1 MTTPTT
7 TRTEP
12 AGPETSSGISAP
24 GRWQHVGPT
33 TRTFLAVLWRDVFTT
48 ARRPASFLVQVIVQP
63 LLLFFV
69 FGKVL
74 GEAGYTHGDFGATL
88 LPGVMA
94 FNALLVSLQNTAM
107 PLIMD
112 FSWSGEIEDR
122 LLAPLPGPLVAVAK
136 LVFGT
141 LCGLFAGLV
150 MAPLGFLVLGTT
162 GWPLSAWPGVLLIL
176 LLGSA
181 TGAGI
186 GLTLGTVV
194 SPERISVTFSLVLA
208 PLTFTGSV
216 QYPWS
221 SLDHLKWFQVISAI
235 NPLTYVSEG
244 LRAATLPNLRCIPLW
259 TDTLVL
265 LLALALAA
273 AVGIKGFMSRALGRR

>member
-1 MTTPTT
+1 MTTL
-7 TRTEP
+7 TETADP
-12 AGPETSSGISAP
+12 DSNPETADRRPWHHI
-24 GRWQHVGPT
+24 GPV

-48 ARRPASFLVQVIVQP
+48 TRRPTSFLVQVIVQP

-94 FNALLVSLQNTAM
+94 LNALLVSLQNTAM

-136 LVFGT
+136 MVFGT

-150 MAPLGFLVLGTT
+150 MAPIGFLVLGTA
-162 GWPLSAWPGVLLIL
+162 GWPLTAWPGVLLIL

-181 TGAGI
+181 TGAGV
-186 GLTLGTVV
+186 GLVLGTVV

-221 SLDHLKWFQVISAI
+221 SLGHIRWFQVISAI
-235 NPLTYVSEG
+235 NPLTYISEG
-244 LRAATLPNLRCIPLW
+244 LRAVTLPGLSTIPLW

-265 LLALALAA
+265 LFAMVVAA
-273 AVGIKGFMSRALGRR
+273 AIGIKGFMSRALG

>member
-1 MTTPTT
+1 M
-7 TRTEP
+7 
-12 AGPETSSGISAP
+12 
-24 GRWQHVGPT
+24 

-48 ARRPASFLVQVIVQP
+48 TRRPTPFLVQVIVQP

-74 GEAGYTHGDFGATL
+74 GEAGYTRGDFGATL

-94 FNALLVSLQNTAM
+94 LNALLVSLQNTAM

-136 LVFGT
+136 VAFGT

-150 MAPLGFLVLGTT
+150 MAPIGFLVLDTA
-162 GWPLSAWPGVLLIL
+162 GWPLTAWPGVLFIL

-186 GLTLGTVV
+186 GLMLGTVV
-194 SPERISVTFSLVLA
+194 SPDRISVTFSLVLA

-221 SLDHLKWFQVISAI
+221 SLGHVRWFQVISTV

-244 LRAATLPNLRCIPLW
+244 LRAVTLPGLSSIPLW

-265 LLALALAA
+265 LFA
-273 AVGIKGFMSRALGRR
+273 AVVAVAIGIRGFMSRALG

>member
-1 MTTPTT
+1 MTVTT
-7 TRTEP
+7 L
-12 AGPETSSGISAP
+12 AETAP
-24 GRWQHVGPT
+24 RPRHDLGSVL
-33 TRTFLAVLWRDVFTT
+33 RTFLAVLWRDVFTT
-48 ARRPASFLVQVIVQP
+48 TRRPTAFLVQVVVQP

-74 GEAGYTHGDFGATL
+74 GEAGYTRGDFGATL

-94 FNALLVSLQNTAM
+94 LNALLVSLQNTAM

-150 MAPLGFLVLGTT
+150 MAPIGFLVLGTS
-162 GWPLSAWPGVLLIL
+162 GWAPDAWPAVLLVL
-176 LLGSA
+176 ALGSA

-186 GLTLGTVV
+186 GLVLGTVIA
-194 SPERISVTFSLVLA
+194 PDRISVTFALVLA
-208 PLTFTGSV
+208 PVTFTGSV

-221 SLDHLKWFQVISAI
+221 SLGRVGWFQVVSAV

-244 LRAATLPNLRCIPLW
+244 LRAATLPGQAAIALW
-259 TDTLVL
+259 IDVLVL
-265 LLALALAA
+265 LLALLLAA
-273 AVGIKGFMSRALGRR
+273 LVGVRGFMSRALG

>member
-1 MTTPTT
+1 MTALTIRPTT
-7 TRTEP
+7 
-12 AGPETSSGISAP
+12 ETFI
-24 GRWQHVGPT
+24 
-33 TRTFLAVLWRDVFTT
+33 AVLWRDIFTT
-48 ARRPASFLVQVIVQP
+48 TRKPASFLVQVIVQP

-74 GEAGYTHGDFGATL
+74 GVAGYTNGDFGATL

-94 FNALLVSLQNTAM
+94 LNALLVSLQHTAM

-136 LVFGT
+136 IVFGT

-150 MAPLGFLVLGTT
+150 MAPIGFLVLGTG
-162 GWPLSAWPGVLLIL
+162 GWAVSAWPGVVLVL

-181 TGAGI
+181 TGAAV
-186 GLTLGTVV
+186 GLVLGTVV
-194 SPERISVTFSLVLA
+194 SAERISITFAIVLA
-208 PLTFTGSV
+208 PVTFTGSV
-216 QYPWS
+216 QYPWA
-221 SLDHLKWFQVISAI
+221 SLSQLRWFQVISAL

-244 LRAATLPNLRCIPLW
+244 LRAVTLPGTRSIPLW
-259 TDTLVL
+259 IDVLVL
-265 LLALALAA
+265 LGAVAVAA
-273 AVGIKGFMSRALGRR
+273 FVGTRGFMRRALG

>member
-1 MTTPTT
+1 MTTVSESAEAVEAA
-7 TRTEP
+7 RP
-12 AGPETSSGISAP
+12 AGAA
-24 GRWQHVGPT
+24 GRRPRGDVGFV
-33 TRTFLAVLWRDVFTT
+33 TRTFLAVLWRDVYTT
-48 ARRPASFLVQVIVQP
+48 TRRPTAFLLQVIVQP

-74 GEAGYTHGDFGATL
+74 GEAGYTRGDFGATL

-94 FNALLVSLQNTAM
+94 LNALLVSLENTAM

-122 LLAPLPGPLVAVAK
+122 LLAPLPGELVAVAK
-136 LVFGT
+136 MVFGT

-150 MAPLGFLVLGTT
+150 MAPVGFLVLGGA
-162 GWPLSAWPGVLLIL
+162 GWPLTAWPGALLIL

-181 TGAGI
+181 TGAGL
-186 GLTLGTVV
+186 GLTLGTIV
-194 SPERISVTFSLVLA
+194 SPDRIGVTFSLVMA

-221 SLDHLKWFQVISAI
+221 SLGHLRWFQVISAI

-244 LRAATLPNLRCIPLW
+244 LRAAALPGPPSSIPLW
-259 TDTLVL
+259 TDALVL
-265 LLALALAA
+265 LFAM
-273 AVGIKGFMSRALGRR
+273 AVTAVTGIRGFMSRALG

>member
-1 MTTPTT
+1 MTNRTSTPAETV
-7 TRTEP
+7 EP
-12 AGPETSSGISAP
+12 RPTVDPRPRE
-24 GRWQHVGPT
+24 HVRPVA
-33 TRTFLAVLWRDVFTT
+33 RTFLAVLWRDVFTT

-74 GEAGYTHGDFGATL
+74 GEAGYTHHGFGATL

-162 GWPLSAWPGVLLIL
+162 GWPLTAWPGVLLVL

-186 GLTLGTVV
+186 GLALGTVV
-194 SPERISVTFSLVLA
+194 PPERISVTFSLVLA

-221 SLDHLKWFQVISAI
+221 SLGHLRWFQVISAA
-235 NPLTYVSEG
+235 NPLTYISEG
-244 LRAATLPNLRCIPLW
+244 LRAATLPHLRTIPLW

-265 LLALALAA
+265 LFALTVAA
-273 AVGIKGFMSRALGRR
+273 AIGIKGFMARAVG

>member
-1 MTTPTT
+1 MTVL
-7 TRTEP
+7 TETADP
-12 AGPETSSGISAP
+12 GSSDPGASPGTADPRPWYDAGPVA
-24 GRWQHVGPT
+24 
-33 TRTFLAVLWRDVFTT
+33 RTFLAVLWRDVFTT
-48 ARRPASFLVQVIVQP
+48 ARRPTAFLVQVVVQP

-74 GEAGYTHGDFGATL
+74 GEAGYTRGDFGATL

-94 FNALLVSLQNTAM
+94 LNALLVSLQNTAM

-122 LLAPLPGPLVAVAK
+122 LLAPLPTPLVAVAK
-136 LVFGT
+136 IVFGT
-141 LCGLFAGLV
+141 LCGLFAGLL
-150 MAPLGFLVLGTT
+150 MAPIGFLVLGTA
-162 GWPLSAWPGVLLIL
+162 GWSPTAWPGVLSVL

-186 GLTLGTVV
+186 GLMLGTIV
-194 SPERISVTFSLVLA
+194 SPERIGVTFSLVLA

-221 SLDHLKWFQVISAI
+221 SLGHIRWFQVISAI

-244 LRAATLPNLRCIPLW
+244 LRAATLPGLPSIHLW
-259 TDTLVL
+259 VDTLVL
-265 LLALALAA
+265 LFAMAVTAA
-273 AVGIKGFMSRALGRR
+273 IGIRGFMSRAVG

>member
-1 MTTPTT
+1 MTTS
-7 TRTEP
+7 
-12 AGPETSSGISAP
+12 AETAEQDARP
-24 GRWQHVGPT
+24 DAAEGRPRYDLGSVL
-33 TRTFLAVLWRDVFTT
+33 RTFLAVLWRDVFTT
-48 ARRPASFLVQVIVQP
+48 TRRPTAFLVQVIVQP

-74 GEAGYTHGDFGATL
+74 DEAGYTRGDFGATL

-94 FNALLVSLQNTAM
+94 LNALLVSLQNTAM

-150 MAPLGFLVLGTT
+150 MAPTGFLVLGTS
-162 GWPLSAWPGVLLIL
+162 GWALTAWPSVLLVL
-176 LLGSA
+176 ALGSA

-186 GLTLGTVV
+186 GLVLGTVIA
-194 SPERISVTFSLVLA
+194 PDRISVTFALVLA
-208 PLTFTGSV
+208 PVTFTGSV

-221 SLDHLKWFQVISAI
+221 SLGHVGWFQVISAL

-244 LRAATLPNLRCIPLW
+244 LRAATLPDHASIALW
-259 TDTLVL
+259 TDVLVL
-265 LLALALAA
+265 LFALLVAA
-273 AVGIKGFMSRALGRR
+273 AIGIRGFTSRAIG

>member
-1 MTTPTT
+1 MTTL
-7 TRTEP
+7 P
-12 AGPETSSGISAP
+12 ATADPESNSAP
-24 GRWQHVGPT
+24 ADRYPWRTVRPV
-33 TRTFLAVLWRDVFTT
+33 TRTFLAVLWRDLFTT
-48 ARRPASFLVQVIVQP
+48 TRRPTAFLVQVIVQP

-74 GEAGYTHGDFGATL
+74 GEAGYTTGDFGATL

-94 FNALLVSLQNTAM
+94 LNALLVSLQNTAM

-136 LVFGT
+136 VVFGT

-150 MAPLGFLVLGTT
+150 MAPFGFLVLGTA
-162 GWPLSAWPGVLLIL
+162 GWPPTAWPGVLFVLA
-176 LLGSA
+176 LGSA

-186 GLTLGTVV
+186 GLMLGTVV
-194 SPERISVTFSLVLA
+194 SPDRISVTFSLVLA

-221 SLDHLKWFQVISAI
+221 SLGHVRWFQVISAV
-235 NPLTYVSEG
+235 NP
-244 LRAATLPNLRCIPLW
+244 
-259 TDTLVL
+259 
-265 LLALALAA
+265 
-273 AVGIKGFMSRALGRR
+273 

>member
-1 MTTPTT
+1 MTTLTPTT
-7 TRTEP
+7 
-12 AGPETSSGISAP
+12 
-24 GRWQHVGPT
+24 Q
-33 TRTFLAVLWRDVFTT
+33 TFVAVLWRDIFTT
-48 ARRPASFLVQVIVQP
+48 TRKPTTFLIQVIVQP

-74 GEAGYTHGDFGATL
+74 GVAGYTNGDFGATL

-94 FNALLVSLQNTAM
+94 LNALLVSLQNTAM

-136 LVFGT
+136 IVFGT

-150 MAPLGFLVLGTT
+150 MAPIGFLVLGTS
-162 GWPLSAWPGVLLIL
+162 GWALSAWPSVLLIL

-181 TGAGI
+181 AGAGI
-186 GLTLGTVV
+186 GLVLGTVV
-194 SPERISVTFSLVLA
+194 STERISITFAIVLA
-208 PLTFTGSV
+208 PVTFTVYV

-221 SLDHLKWFQVISAI
+221 SLGHIRWFQVISAI

-244 LRAATLPNLRCIPLW
+244 LRAATLPGTPSIPLW
-259 TDTLVL
+259 IDTLVL
-265 LLALALAA
+265 LGAVAVAA
-273 AVGIKGFMSRALGRR
+273 FVGIKGFMRRAVG

>member
-1 MTTPTT
+1 MT
-7 TRTEP
+7 TRTETADLDVP
-12 AGPETSSGISAP
+12 
-24 GRWQHVGPT
+24 
-33 TRTFLAVLWRDVFTT
+33 RTFLAVLWRDLFTT
-48 ARRPASFLVQVIVQP
+48 ARRPAPFLVQVIVQP

-74 GEAGYTHGDFGATL
+74 GVAGYTHGDFGETL

-94 FNALLVSLQNTAM
+94 LNAFLVSLQNTAM

-122 LLAPLPGPLVAVAK
+122 LLAPLPGSLVAVAK

-150 MAPLGFLVLGTT
+150 MAPIGFLVLGTAA
-162 GWPLSAWPGVLLIL
+162 WPATAWPGVLLVL

-181 TGAGI
+181 TGAGV
-186 GLTLGTVV
+186 GLALGTIV

-221 SLDHLKWFQVISAI
+221 SLGHLRWFQVISAV

-244 LRAATLPNLRCIPLW
+244 LRAATLPGLRVIPLG
-259 TDTLVL
+259 TDVLVL
-265 LLALALAA
+265 VVALLAA
-273 AVGIKGFMSRALGRR
+273 AAIGVKGFMSRALG

>member
-1 MTTPTT
+1 MTTL
-7 TRTEP
+7 
-12 AGPETSSGISAP
+12 
-24 GRWQHVGPT
+24 
-33 TRTFLAVLWRDVFTT
+33 TFPPMTQTFAAVLWRDIYTT
-48 ARRPASFLVQVIVQP
+48 AKRPTAFLVQVIVQP

-74 GEAGYTHGDFGATL
+74 GEAGYTNGNFGATL

-94 FNALLVSLQNTAM
+94 LNALLVSLQNTAM

-122 LLAPLPGPLVAVAK
+122 LLAPLPAQLVAVAK

-141 LCGLFAGLV
+141 LCGLFAGLI
-150 MAPLGFLVLGTT
+150 MAPLGFVVLGTG
-162 GWPLSAWPGVLLIL
+162 GWALSAWPGVLLIL
-176 LLGSA
+176 VLGSA

-186 GLTLGTVV
+186 GLVLGTVV
-194 SPERISVTFSLVLA
+194 STERISITFAIVLA
-208 PLTFTGSV
+208 PVTFTGSV
-216 QYPWS
+216 QYSWA
-221 SLDHLKWFQVISAI
+221 SLGHLRWFQVLSAI

-244 LRAATLPNLRCIPLW
+244 LRAVTLPGLASIPLW

-265 LLALALAA
+265 LFALGLAA
-273 AVGIKGFMSRALGRR
+273 LIGIKGFMARALG

>member
-1 MTTPTT
+1 VTTL
-7 TRTEP
+7 TES
-12 AGPETSSGISAP
+12 AGPASSPDTGTADP
-24 GRWQHVGPT
+24 TAQHHVGPVA
-33 TRTFLAVLWRDVFTT
+33 RTFLAVLWRDVYTT
-48 ARRPASFLVQVIVQP
+48 TRRPTAFLVQVIVQP

-74 GEAGYTHGDFGATL
+74 GTAGYTRSDFGATL

-94 FNALLVSLQNTAM
+94 LNALLVSLQNTAM

-122 LLAPLPGPLVAVAK
+122 LLAPLPGSLVAVAK
-136 LVFGT
+136 MVFGT

-150 MAPLGFLVLGTT
+150 MAPIGFLVLGTS
-162 GWPLSAWPGVLLIL
+162 GWPLSAWPGAVLIL

-186 GLTLGTVV
+186 GLMLGTVV
-194 SPERISVTFSLVLA
+194 SPERIGVTFSLVLA

-221 SLDHLKWFQVISAI
+221 SLSHFRWFQAVSAI

-244 LRAATLPNLRCIPLW
+244 LRAVALPGLASSIPLW

-265 LLALALAA
+265 LFAMTVTGAI
-273 AVGIKGFMSRALGRR
+273 GIRGFMSRALG

>member
-1 MTTPTT
+1 VTTLTQTADADASPDAAG
-7 TRTEP
+7 RRP
-12 AGPETSSGISAP
+12 WHDAGP
-24 GRWQHVGPT
+24 V

-48 ARRPASFLVQVIVQP
+48 TRRPTAFLVQVIVQP

-74 GEAGYTHGDFGATL
+74 GEAGYTKGDFGATL

-94 FNALLVSLQNTAM
+94 LNAILVSLQNTAM

-136 LVFGT
+136 MVFGT
-141 LCGLFAGLV
+141 GCGLFAGLL
-150 MAPLGFLVLGTT
+150 MAPIGFLVLGTA
-162 GWPLSAWPGVLLIL
+162 GWPLTAWPGVLFIL

-186 GLTLGTVV
+186 GLMLGTIV
-194 SPERISVTFSLVLA
+194 SPDRISVTFALVLT

-221 SLDHLKWFQVISAI
+221 SLGHLRWFQVICAI

-244 LRAATLPNLRCIPLW
+244 LRAVTLHGHPSSIPLW
-259 TDTLVL
+259 TDSLVL
-265 LLALALAA
+265 LFAMLVAA
-273 AVGIKGFMSRALGRR
+273 AIGIRGFMSRALG

>member
-1 MTTPTT
+1 MTTLTAPRPWQSLRPTT
-7 TRTEP
+7 E
-12 AGPETSSGISAP
+12 
-24 GRWQHVGPT
+24 
-33 TRTFLAVLWRDVFTT
+33 TFLAVLWRDIFTT
-48 ARRPASFLVQVIVQP
+48 TRKPTTFLVQVIVQP

-74 GEAGYTHGDFGATL
+74 GVAGYTSGDFGATL

-94 FNALLVSLQNTAM
+94 LNALLVSLQNTAM

-136 LVFGT
+136 IVFGT

-150 MAPLGFLVLGTT
+150 MAPIGFLVLGTS
-162 GWPLSAWPGVLLIL
+162 GWPLSAWPGALLIL

-186 GLTLGTVV
+186 GLVLGTVV
-194 SPERISVTFSLVLA
+194 STERISITFAIVLA
-208 PLTFTGSV
+208 PVTFTGSV

-221 SLDHLKWFQVISAI
+221 SLSHIRWFQMISAL

-244 LRAATLPNLRCIPLW
+244 LRAVTLPGTASIPLW
-259 TDTLVL
+259 IDVLVL
-265 LLALALAA
+265 VG
-273 AVGIKGFMSRALGRR
+273 AVGIAAFIGVTGFMRRALG

>member
-1 MTTPTT
+1 VTTLAET
-7 TRTEP
+7 TEP
-12 AGPETSSGISAP
+12 DAGPAAAGSRPRPDLGS
-24 GRWQHVGPT
+24 VL
-33 TRTFLAVLWRDVFTT
+33 RTFLAVLWRDVFTT
-48 ARRPASFLVQVIVQP
+48 ARRPAAFLVQVIVQP

-74 GEAGYTHGDFGATL
+74 DEAGFTRGDFGATL

-94 FNALLVSLQNTAM
+94 LNALLVSLQNTAM

-122 LLAPLPGPLVAVAK
+122 LLAPLPTPLVAVAK

-150 MAPLGFLVLGTT
+150 MAPIGFLVLGSA
-162 GWPLSAWPGVLLIL
+162 GWPPAVWPSVLLVL
-176 LLGSA
+176 ALGSA
-181 TGAGI
+181 TGAGL
-186 GLTLGTVV
+186 GLVLGTVIA
-194 SPERISVTFSLVLA
+194 PERISVTFALVLA
-208 PLTFTGSV
+208 PVTFTGSV

-221 SLDHLKWFQVISAI
+221 SLGRVGWFQVVSAL

-244 LRAATLPNLRCIPLW
+244 LRAATLPGHASIALW
-259 TDTLVL
+259 TDVLVL
-265 LLALALAA
+265 LLALVLAA
-273 AVGIKGFMSRALGRR
+273 AVGIRGFLSRAIG

>member
-1 MTTPTT
+1 MTTL
-7 TRTEP
+7 TETADP
-12 AGPETSSGISAP
+12 DASPDTV
-24 GRWQHVGPT
+24 GRRPWHHAAAL

-48 ARRPASFLVQVIVQP
+48 TRRPTLFLVQVIVQP
-63 LLLFFV
+63 VLLFFV

-74 GEAGYTHGDFGATL
+74 GEAGYTTGDFGATL

-94 FNALLVSLQNTAM
+94 LNALLVSLQNTAM

-150 MAPLGFLVLGTT
+150 MAPLGFLVLGTA
-162 GWPLSAWPGVLLIL
+162 GWPLTAWPGVLFVLV
-176 LLGSA
+176 LGSA

-186 GLTLGTVV
+186 GLTLGTIV
-194 SPERISVTFSLVLA
+194 SPERIGATFSLVLA

-221 SLDHLKWFQVISAI
+221 SLDRMGWFQVISAV

-244 LRAATLPNLRCIPLW
+244 LRAVTLPGLPSIPLW

-265 LLALALAA
+265 LFAMVVVAA
-273 AVGIKGFMSRALGRR
+273 IGIKGFMGRALG

>member
-1 MTTPTT
+1 MTAPTTPP
-7 TRTEP
+7 TEP
-12 AGPETSSGISAP
+12 AGPQTSSDPAAP
-24 GRWQHVGPT
+24 GGRQHVGPV

-48 ARRPASFLVQVIVQP
+48 SRRPASFLVQVIVQP

-88 LPGVMA
+88 LPGIMA

-162 GWPLSAWPGVLLIL
+162 GWPLTAWPGVLLIL

-186 GLTLGTVV
+186 GLTLGTIV

-244 LRAATLPNLRCIPLW
+244 LRAATLPGLHSIPLW

-265 LLALALAA
+265 LLAIALAA
-273 AVGIKGFMSRALGRR
+273 AAGIKGFMARALGRR

>member
-1 MTTPTT
+1 MTTLTETADLDRSPGTT
-7 TRTEP
+7 DRRP
-12 AGPETSSGISAP
+12 
-24 GRWQHVGPT
+24 WQDVRPV

-48 ARRPASFLVQVIVQP
+48 TRRPAPFLVQVIVQP

-74 GEAGYTHGDFGATL
+74 GEAGYTRGDFGATL

-94 FNALLVSLQNTAM
+94 LNALLVSLQNTAM

-136 LVFGT
+136 VVFGT

-150 MAPLGFLVLGTT
+150 MAPIGFLVLDTT
-162 GWPLSAWPGVLLIL
+162 GWPLTAWPGVLFVL

-181 TGAGI
+181 AGAGI
-186 GLTLGTVV
+186 GLVLGTVV
-194 SPERISVTFSLVLA
+194 SPDRISVTFSLVLA

-221 SLDHLKWFQVISAI
+221 SLGHVRWFQVVSTV

-244 LRAATLPNLRCIPLW
+244 LRAVTLPGLPSIPLW

-265 LLALALAA
+265 LFATVV
-273 AVGIKGFMSRALGRR
+273 AVAIGIRGFMSRALG

>member
-1 MTTPTT
+1 MTTLTS
-7 TRTEP
+7 P
-12 AGPETSSGISAP
+12 AKPDTDLDDVV
-24 GRWQHVGPT
+24 GRPWDNLLPV
-33 TRTFLAVLWRDVFTT
+33 TRTFLAVLWRDIFTT
-48 ARRPASFLVQVIVQP
+48 GRRLPSFLAQVLVQP
-63 LLLFFV
+63 VLMFFV

-74 GEAGYTHGDFGATL
+74 DTAGFTNGAFGAAL

-94 FNALLVSLQNTAM
+94 LNALIIALQTTAM

-136 LVFGT
+136 MVFGC
-141 LCGLFAGLV
+141 LCGLLAGLV
-150 MAPLGFLVLGTT
+150 MAPIGFLVLG
-162 GWPLSAWPGVLLIL
+162 GAQWAASAWPGVLLVL
-176 LLGSA
+176 LLGAA

-186 GLTLGTVV
+186 GLALGTIV
-194 SPERISVTFSLVLA
+194 STDRISVTFALVLA

-221 SLDHLKWFQVISAI
+221 SLVHLKWFQVISAI

-244 LRAATLPNLRCIPLW
+244 MRAVTLPQLGSIPLW
-259 TDTLVL
+259 TDVLVL
-265 LLALALAA
+265 LAALVIF
-273 AVGIKGFMSRALGRR
+273 AVLGIRGFMSRALS

>member
-1 MTTPTT
+1 MTPL
-7 TRTEP
+7 
-12 AGPETSSGISAP
+12 AETADPDSGLDTAD
-24 GRWQHVGPT
+24 GRSWHDVRPV
-33 TRTFLAVLWRDVFTT
+33 TRTFLAVLWRDLFTT
-48 ARRPASFLVQVIVQP
+48 TRRPAAFLVQVIVQP

-74 GEAGYTHGDFGATL
+74 GEAGYTRGDFGATL

-94 FNALLVSLQNTAM
+94 LNALLVSLQNTAM

-122 LLAPLPGPLVAVAK
+122 LLAPLPGSLVAVAK
-136 LVFGT
+136 MVFGT

-150 MAPLGFLVLGTT
+150 MAPVGFLVLGTT
-162 GWPLSAWPGVLLIL
+162 GWPLTAWPGVLFIL
-176 LLGSA
+176 VLGSA

-186 GLTLGTVV
+186 GLMLGTVV

-216 QYPWS
+216 QYPWF
-221 SLDHLKWFQVISAI
+221 SLGHVKWFQVISAI

-244 LRAATLPNLRCIPLW
+244 LRAVTLPGLRSVPLW
-259 TDTLVL
+259 TDALVL
-265 LLALALAA
+265 LFAMMVAA
-273 AVGIKGFMSRALGRR
+273 AIGIRGFMSRALG

>member
-1 MTTPTT
+1 MTTPTET
-7 TRTEP
+7 
-12 AGPETSSGISAP
+12 AGPDTSPHSAGRP
-24 GRWQHVGPT
+24 GHHAGALA
-33 TRTFLAVLWRDVFTT
+33 RTFLAVLWRDLFTT
-48 ARRPASFLVQVIVQP
+48 TRRPLPFLVQVIVQP

-74 GEAGYTHGDFGATL
+74 GEAGYTTGGFGATL

-94 FNALLVSLQNTAM
+94 LNALLVSLQNTAM

-136 LVFGT
+136 MVFGT

-150 MAPLGFLVLGTT
+150 MAPIGFLVLGTV
-162 GWPLSAWPGVLLIL
+162 GWPLTAWPGVLLVL
-176 LLGSA
+176 SLGSA

-186 GLTLGTVV
+186 GLTLGTIV
-194 SPERISVTFSLVLA
+194 SPERIGATFSLVLA
-208 PLTFTGSV
+208 PLSFTGSV

-221 SLDHLKWFQVISAI
+221 SLGRIGWFRTVCAI

-244 LRAATLPNLRCIPLW
+244 LRAVTLPGLPSIPLW
-259 TDTLVL
+259 VDSAVL
-265 LLALALAA
+265 LF
-273 AVGIKGFMSRALGRR
+273 AVLVAGAIGIRGFMGRALG

>member
-1 MTTPTT
+1 MTTL
-7 TRTEP
+7 TEP
-12 AGPETSSGISAP
+12 AEITETARARTEFGP
-24 GRWQHVGPT
+24 V
-33 TRTFLAVLWRDVFTT
+33 TRTFLAVLWRDVYTT
-48 ARRPASFLVQVIVQP
+48 SRRPTGFLLQVVVQP

-74 GEAGYTHGDFGATL
+74 SEAGITRGDFGATL

-94 FNALLVSLQNTAM
+94 LNAVLVALENTAM

-122 LLAPLPGPLVAVAK
+122 LLAPLPGSLVAVAK
-136 LVFGT
+136 MLFGT

-150 MAPLGFLVLGTT
+150 MAPIGFLVLGTA
-162 GWPLSAWPGVLLIL
+162 GWPLTAWPGLLLIL

-181 TGAGI
+181 TGAGA
-186 GLTLGTVV
+186 GLMLGTIV
-194 SPERISVTFSLVLA
+194 SPDRIGVTFSLVMA

-221 SLDHLKWFQVISAI
+221 SLGHLRWFQVVSAV

-244 LRAATLPNLRCIPLW
+244 LRAAALPGPPSSIPLW
-259 TDTLVL
+259 VDALVL
-265 LLALALAA
+265 LVALVVTG
-273 AVGIKGFMSRALGRR
+273 AVGIKGFMSRALG

>member
-1 MTTPTT
+1 ML
-7 TRTEP
+7 
-12 AGPETSSGISAP
+12 
-24 GRWQHVGPT
+24 
-33 TRTFLAVLWRDVFTT
+33 RTFLAVLWRDVFTT
-48 ARRPASFLVQVIVQP
+48 TRRPTAFLVQVIVQP

-74 GEAGYTHGDFGATL
+74 DEAGYTRGDFGATL

-94 FNALLVSLQNTAM
+94 LNAVLVSLQNTAM

-122 LLAPLPGPLVAVAK
+122 LLAPLPGPLVAAAK

-150 MAPLGFLVLGTT
+150 MAPIGFLVLGTS
-162 GWPLSAWPGVLLIL
+162 GWAPTVWPSVLLIL
-176 LLGSA
+176 ALGSA
-181 TGAGI
+181 TGAAI
-186 GLTLGTVV
+186 GLVLGTVIA
-194 SPERISVTFSLVLA
+194 PDRISVTFALVLA
-208 PLTFTGSV
+208 PVTFTGSV

-221 SLDHLKWFQVISAI
+221 SLGHVGWFQVISAL

-244 LRAATLPNLRCIPLW
+244 LRAATLPGHGSIALW
-259 TDTLVL
+259 TDVLVL
-265 LLALALAA
+265 LLALLVAA
-273 AVGIKGFMSRALGRR
+273 AVGIRGFMSRAIG